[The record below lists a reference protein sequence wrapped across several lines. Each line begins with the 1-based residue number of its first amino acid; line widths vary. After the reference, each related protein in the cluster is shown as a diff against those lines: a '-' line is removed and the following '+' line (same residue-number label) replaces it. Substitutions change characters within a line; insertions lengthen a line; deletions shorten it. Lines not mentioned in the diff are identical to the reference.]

1 MYHVPNMFLPFIYLV
16 CVSDYSDSEALGTMH
31 RCGCTRG
38 PNLADE
44 RDLFLELVDT
54 RFSLVCLS

>member
-1 MYHVPNMFLPFIYLV
+1 MFLPFIYLV